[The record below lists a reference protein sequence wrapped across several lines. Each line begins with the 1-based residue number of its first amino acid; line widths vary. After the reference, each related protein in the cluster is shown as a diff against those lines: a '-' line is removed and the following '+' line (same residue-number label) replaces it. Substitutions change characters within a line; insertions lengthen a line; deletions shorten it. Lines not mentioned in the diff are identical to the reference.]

1 MRRASLVLIALL
13 AFCLPAWAQAEGPK
27 TTTDLETDAVG
38 ESVPL
43 VFFNRTVF
51 VFRAT
56 VEGYTPEQR
65 AKVALE
71 RLKAGVVAP
80 GPGKVTV
87 RVAAGGHI
95 IEVDGMPVF
104 AVRPGDV
111 NALRGE
117 SLESLSASTRE
128 RVEEAVSA
136 YHAVYDPGAW
146 GIALLRFGVATAV
159 WVLLLWG
166 VVLLRRWAAGRVST
180 ALARRVG
187 EVRLAG
193 VTFGNIDKLSHGVQ
207 RFVASLALLLG
218 LVLSYFWLTF
228 SLAQFSYTEPW
239 AGQMRGYFLDVLRRV
254 VLAVVRA
261 IPELVFVVVIF
272 LITRALVQMVRLFF
286 LRVEHGRIK
295 LSWVDEETAGPT
307 RRLITI
313 GLWLFAVAFAY
324 PYLPGADTDAF
335 KGVSVLVGLMI
346 SLGGAS
352 VVGQVL
358 SGLTLMYQRPLK
370 AGDYVRVADVDG
382 TVVTVGYM
390 RTTIHTGTGEM
401 VSIPNSTIVASAVR
415 NLSRLVEGKGFVL
428 HTALTIGYDTPWR
441 QVHAML
447 LEAAGRTA
455 GVAREPAPYVV
466 QTALSDFYVEY
477 RLVCQASL
485 NEAGR
490 RAEAMSALH
499 ANIQDVFNEHG
510 VQIMS
515 PHYLGDPQ
523 TAKIVPQAQWYA
535 PPAQPPDDR
544 RGG

>member
-1 MRRASLVLIALL
+1 
-13 AFCLPAWAQAEGPK
+13 
-27 TTTDLETDAVG
+27 
-38 ESVPL
+38 
-43 VFFNRTVF
+43 
-51 VFRAT
+51 
-56 VEGYTPEQR
+56 
-65 AKVALE
+65 
-71 RLKAGVVAP
+71 
-80 GPGKVTV
+80 
-87 RVAAGGHI
+87 
-95 IEVDGMPVF
+95 
-104 AVRPGDV
+104 
-111 NALRGE
+111 
-117 SLESLSASTRE
+117 
-128 RVEEAVSA
+128 
-136 YHAVYDPGAW
+136 
-146 GIALLRFGVATAV
+146 
-159 WVLLLWG
+159 
-166 VVLLRRWAAGRVST
+166 
-180 ALARRVG
+180 
-187 EVRLAG
+187 
-193 VTFGNIDKLSHGVQ
+193 VQ